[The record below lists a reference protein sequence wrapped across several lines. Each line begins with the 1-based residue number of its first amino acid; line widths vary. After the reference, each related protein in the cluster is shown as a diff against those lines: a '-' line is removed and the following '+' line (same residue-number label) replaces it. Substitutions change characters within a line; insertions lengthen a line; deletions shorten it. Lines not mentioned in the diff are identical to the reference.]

1 MIRDHSWF
9 TSTILMCIIVAG
21 ILVGI
26 QTYDGMEE
34 KFILQVLD
42 FIILT
47 VFCLE
52 VVVKILAEST
62 RPWLYFMGPDY
73 KWNWFDFLIVVF
85 SLPIPGL
92 SGMNA
97 SFLRLLRLA
106 RITKIFKKIR
116 QLQMIVSG
124 LIHGLKS
131 IVWIL
136 LLMLLIFYLFA
147 VAAVIVFK
155 QNDRFHFGNI
165 PIAMVTLFRAS
176 TLEDWSDLMYI
187 NYFGCG
193 DYGDYLDARPG
204 YESNIDRSERG
215 ANITKL
221 RINIL
226 PSINYREVF
235 FEPKCTHSIANPFL
249 SVLFFLSFLVVASF
263 VMLSLFIGAVT
274 MGMTESMDAQEAEI
288 KAELHMFA
296 NLNTKEF
303 EREIREQLASLWIYF
318 DRPDPTELLEKGIK
332 EEKGRKEGEGTMVAS
347 NTSIANQNVNINNSN
362 SGSSRPLNELF
373 KQPANNTAVVLKE
386 TVPQQEEVP
395 VNNLVKDLSLETSI
409 KEVAE
414 EGPWDFIIDPYEQL
428 AEKCAVIGESN
439 YFKHS
444 ITIAILVASVLVGL
458 STEDKYSKMKV
469 VHVLEDIIL
478 AIFIIELLVKVCACG
493 LVPLHYFDDPW

>member
-1 MIRDHSWF
+1 
-9 TSTILMCIIVAG
+9 
-21 ILVGI
+21 
-26 QTYDGMEE
+26 MEE

-386 TVPQQEEVP
+386 TVPQQEVYQVSSIFMP
-395 VNNLVKDLSLETSI
+395 SPLLSLLLSI
-409 KEVAE
+409 
-414 EGPWDFIIDPYEQL
+414 ICYL
-428 AEKCAVIGESN
+428 
-439 YFKHS
+439 
-444 ITIAILVASVLVGL
+444 
-458 STEDKYSKMKV
+458 
-469 VHVLEDIIL
+469 
-478 AIFIIELLVKVCACG
+478 IFNI
-493 LVPLHYFDDPW
+493 